1 MSSTTRKLRTPCEHS
16 TSTSLP
22 TVCLFIPLCVHHVRV
37 RCVEELKWEHIA
49 RWVSHWAIHVTRN
62 LQIPVMGK
70 RWPRG
75 APSLHI
81 CTSMLWHIQ
90 AIHPESLDGPMY
102 TNWRQVFTSVGLIGT
117 LWGCRSRAAGCYVFC
132 RLACLGPIC
141 VIRPSPPAAA
151 KPRAAK
157 IWGKSA
163 KKFREVRKMRRLGDL
178 SCPGLDVSMEQTE
191 FLELQLASV
200 GNMFYKHAE

>member
-1 MSSTTRKLRTPCEHS
+1 MLAHCV
-16 TSTSLP
+16 L
-22 TVCLFIPLCVHHVRV
+22 VHHVRV
-37 RCVEELKWEHIA
+37 WCVEELKWEHIA

-62 LQIPVMGK
+62 LQISVMGK

-90 AIHPESLDGPMY
+90 ATHPESLDGPMY
-102 TNWRQVFTSVGLIGT
+102 TNWRQVSTRLRLIGT
-117 LWGCRSRAAGCYVFC
+117 LWSCRVRAAGCYVFC

-151 KPRAAK
+151 KHRAAK

-163 KKFREVRKMRRLGDL
+163 KNLGNFVKCGGWGIWVALGWTCQWSRLN
-178 SCPGLDVSMEQTE
+178 
-191 FLELQLASV
+191 FLNCNWPAWGIRSTSTRNTILW
-200 GNMFYKHAE
+200 NT